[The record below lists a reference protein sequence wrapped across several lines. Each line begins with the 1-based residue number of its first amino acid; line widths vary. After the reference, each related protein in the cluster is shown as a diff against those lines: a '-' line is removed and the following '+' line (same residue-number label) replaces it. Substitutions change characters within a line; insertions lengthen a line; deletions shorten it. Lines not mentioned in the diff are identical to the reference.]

1 MLCKLLLEGN
11 PADLA
16 AYRARLRWLRP
27 LCAAAKVL
35 GVGTILFA
43 QLGVPRLL
51 EPGPQRSFFRGF
63 YTGIGVFV
71 AVAAV
76 AAFFLLGRLLKDE
89 AALRRRFTEC
99 TDERN
104 RSIDQKALQSAGA
117 VVFAGLYI
125 LLLAAGLFA
134 PVLFVF
140 CLAGVLAYCL
150 LFLGFRLYYR
160 HKL

>member
-1 MLCKLLLEGN
+1 MLCKLLLDGH
-11 PADLA
+11 PSDLG
-16 AYRARLRWLRP
+16 AYRTRLRRLRP
-27 LCAAAKVL
+27 LCAAVKAP

-43 QLGVPRLL
+43 QLGVPCLL
-51 EPGPQRSFFRGF
+51 AEGPRQSFFRGF
-63 YTGIGVFV
+63 YTGVGAFLT
-71 AVAAV
+71 VAAV
-76 AAFFLLGRLLKDE
+76 AVFFMLGRLLTDE
-89 AALRRRFTEC
+89 SALRRRFTEC

-104 RSIDQKALQSAGA
+104 RSIDQKALQSAGVA
-117 VVFAGLYI
+117 VFAGLYI

-134 PVLFVF
+134 PVLFAF